1 MRIFSSL
8 LLALCLMGEGQQPV
22 RWRARAEGAGKVIL
36 VADIAPGWH
45 LYSMKEIPGGPKA
58 TRIELIDPTAWE
70 WAAEIEAPEPER
82 APDSNFGT
90 EVEYYEGETDFVLH
104 PRRKKEDKQD
114 KAGKPLAL
122 RVRYQCCTATEC
134 LPPKTEV
141 LTVAL
146 P

>member
-8 LLALCLMGEGQQPV
+8 LLALCLVGQGQQPV
-22 RWRARAEGAGKVIL
+22 RWGARVEGPAKVIL
-36 VADIAPGWH
+36 VADVAPGWH

-58 TRIELIDPTAWE
+58 TRIELVDPTAWE
-70 WAAEIEAPEPER
+70 WVDAIEAPEPER
-82 APDSNFGT
+82 APDTNFGT
-90 EVEYYEGETDFVLH
+90 EVEYYEGEVDFVLH
-104 PRRKKEDKQD
+104 PRRK

-141 LTVAL
+141 LTVAM